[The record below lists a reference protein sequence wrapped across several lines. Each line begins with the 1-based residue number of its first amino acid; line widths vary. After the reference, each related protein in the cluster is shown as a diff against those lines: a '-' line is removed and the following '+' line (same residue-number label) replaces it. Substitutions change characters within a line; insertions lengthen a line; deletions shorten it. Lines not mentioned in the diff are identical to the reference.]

1 MQVVEVLDLLL
12 VGHLAARDQGD
23 LAGEAVRVLLLE
35 GGDVLLGGKPG
46 IHVLVGAG
54 GQVGEVGDLL
64 AVHAARTLVAN
75 ILPVNGEGVTDERV
89 LDGGDGDHGGVGRGL
104 VDDRGVGVRGVGQ
117 TLTGV
122 VAVPGGEGVARGRV
136 DGNTRVLELLVHG
149 RVDRVGLVIHAGRP
163 AERQVDDV
171 GVQDQHVVEG
181 GEQRRV
187 QQRVVLAA
195 RHLRD
200 DHLRVRGGADDLV
213 GVARG
218 DTGDVRAM
226 EAGASLARRRV
237 VVTVRVVVCEG
248 ELLRDVDAGL
258 ALAQL
263 RSQRGN
269 LLRGERRRSRKLA
282 RKRLVGRVDAR
293 VDDGDDLT
301 LALLRDLVGAHHQL
315 GAQVGGVLPTVAR
328 CLKASL

>member
-35 GGDVLLGGKPG
+35 GGDVLLGGEPG
-46 IHVLVGAG
+46 VHVLVGAS

-64 AVHAARTLVAN
+64 AVHAARALVADV
-75 ILPVNGEGVTDERV
+75 LPVHGEGVTDERV
-89 LDGGDGDHGGVGRGL
+89 LDGGDGDHGGVGRRL

-117 TLTGV
+117 ALAGV
-122 VAVPGGEGVARGRV
+122 VAIPGGEGVARGRV
-136 DGNTRVLELLVHG
+136 HGNTRVLELLVHG

-171 GVQDQHVVEG
+171 GVQDEHVVER

-187 QQRVVLAA
+187 QQCVVLAA

-200 DHLRVRGGADDLV
+200 DHLRVGGGADDLV

-218 DTGDVRAM
+218 DAGDVGAV

-237 VVTVRVVVCEG
+237 VVTVRVVVGEG
-248 ELLRDVDAGL
+248 ELLRDVNAGL
-258 ALAQL
+258 TLTQL

-282 RKRLVGRVDAR
+282 RKRLVGRIDAR

-315 GAQVGGVLPTVAR
+315 GAQVCGVLPTVAR
-328 CLKASL
+328 GLETSL